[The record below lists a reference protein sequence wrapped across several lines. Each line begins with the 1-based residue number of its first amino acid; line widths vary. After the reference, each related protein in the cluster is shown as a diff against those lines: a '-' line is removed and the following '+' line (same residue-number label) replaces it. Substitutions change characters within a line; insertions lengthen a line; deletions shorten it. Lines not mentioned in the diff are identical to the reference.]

1 MIMDF
6 DNENNNPFNS
16 DQLEKIMRLI
26 EKSIS
31 KQLRDQG
38 FNPDNFEIKNFDIK
52 NMSNLPT
59 SEIENIMAD
68 YENNDIKKIG
78 FAVHIG
84 PDGKPH
90 VRPINNKN
98 FMQFNKSKKH
108 NKSGFQEP
116 FTDIFYNVENKSYQ
130 IISEIQGIKNLE
142 NVHLLKDNNDP
153 TSFTLHAET
162 GPFKYKKL
170 IKLKRQV
177 NLSSSIYKLNN
188 GVLEI
193 NILVDN

>member
-1 MIMDF
+1 MDF

-16 DQLEKIMRLI
+16 DQLEKIMRFI

-31 KQLRDQG
+31 KQLQDQG
-38 FNPDNFEIKNFDIK
+38 FDPKNFDIKNFDIK
-52 NMSNLPT
+52 NMSDLPI
-59 SEIENIMAD
+59 SEIENMISD
-68 YENNDIKKIG
+68 YEKSDIKKIG

-90 VRPINNKN
+90 VRPLNKN
-98 FMQFNKSKKH
+98 NFMKTNKS
-108 NKSGFQEP
+108 NIPSKSGFIVP
-116 FTDIFYNVENKSYQ
+116 FTDIFYNHENKSYQ

-177 NLSSSIYKLNN
+177 NLTSPIYKLNN

-193 NILVDN
+193 NISVDI

>member
-1 MIMDF
+1 MDF

-31 KQLRDQG
+31 KQLQDQG
-38 FNPDNFEIKNFDIK
+38 FDPENFEIKNFDIK
-52 NMSNLPT
+52 NMSDLPI
-59 SEIENIMAD
+59 SEIENMISD
-68 YENNDIKKIG
+68 YEKSDIKNIG

-84 PDGKPH
+84 TDGKPH
-90 VRPINNKN
+90 VRPLNTNN
-98 FMQFNKSKKH
+98 FMKTNKSNILSKA
-108 NKSGFQEP
+108 GFIVP
-116 FTDIFYNVENKSYQ
+116 FTDIFYNPENKSYQ

-153 TSFTLHAET
+153 TSITLHAET

-193 NILVDN
+193 NISVDN

>member
-1 MIMDF
+1 M
-6 DNENNNPFNS
+6 S
-16 DQLEKIMRLI
+16 D
-26 EKSIS
+26 
-31 KQLRDQG
+31 
-38 FNPDNFEIKNFDIK
+38 
-52 NMSNLPT
+52 LPI
-59 SEIENIMAD
+59 SEIENMISD
-68 YENNDIKKIG
+68 YEKSDIKKIG

-90 VRPINNKN
+90 VRPLNKN
-98 FMQFNKSKKH
+98 NFMKTNKS
-108 NKSGFQEP
+108 NILSKSGFIVP
-116 FTDIFYNVENKSYQ
+116 FTDIFYNRENKSYQ
-130 IISEIQGIKNLE
+130 IVSEIQGIKNLE

-193 NILVDN
+193 NISVDN

>member
-1 MIMDF
+1 MNF

-31 KQLRDQG
+31 KQLQDQG
-38 FNPDNFEIKNFDIK
+38 FDPKNFEIKNFDIK
-52 NMSNLPT
+52 NMSDLPI
-59 SEIENIMAD
+59 SEIENMISD
-68 YENNDIKKIG
+68 YEKSDIKKIG

-90 VRPINNKN
+90 VRPLNKN
-98 FMQFNKSKKH
+98 NFMKTNKS
-108 NKSGFQEP
+108 NTPSKSGFIVP
-116 FTDIFYNVENKSYQ
+116 FTDIFYNPENKSYQ

-142 NVHLLKDNNDP
+142 NIHLLKDNNDP

-193 NILVDN
+193 NISVEN

>member
-1 MIMDF
+1 MDF

-26 EKSIS
+26 EKSIN
-31 KQLRDQG
+31 KQLQDQG
-38 FNPDNFEIKNFDIK
+38 FDPGNFEIKNFDIK
-52 NMSNLPT
+52 NMSDLPI
-59 SEIENIMAD
+59 SEIENMMSD
-68 YENNDIKKIG
+68 YEKSDIKKIG

-90 VRPINNKN
+90 VRPLNKN
-98 FMQFNKSKKH
+98 NFMKSNKS
-108 NKSGFQEP
+108 NALGKSGFIVP
-116 FTDIFYNVENKSYQ
+116 FTDIFYNLEKKSYQ

-142 NVHLLKDNNDP
+142 NVHLLKNNNDP